1 MEPSVK
7 NTKGKVAAFLD
18 MGTNSVRLL
27 VVRVDPGGVY
37 TILNQQR
44 EVVRLGEG
52 EFQEQM
58 LQPRA
63 MDRAILV
70 CRKFKDLAR
79 AYGAE
84 EIVAVA
90 TSATRDAENQ
100 GKFLARLE
108 KEAGLEVRVISGRE
122 EARLIYLGVSSG
134 IHMGAKNA
142 VFIDIGGGST
152 EVIVG
157 NQSDYAY
164 LDTLKLGAIR
174 LTQMFF
180 LPDEKG
186 PVTPARYALICQ
198 YVRNAAIRT
207 AQRVKEHRIDMALG
221 SSGTILNLSEIARE
235 MKLKGVHGE
244 SRLGR
249 EALRKVVQTLCS
261 LPLEERRKVPGINPD
276 RADILVAGAAII
288 ETLMDLI
295 GLKEIQVSERSLRD
309 GLLVDYLARQGNFPQ
324 MAELTVR
331 QKSVLR
337 LARNFNLD
345 EEHALVTTRLTLDLF
360 DSGWEAG
367 LHAYGAPERELLE
380 HAVFLHDIG
389 MFISF
394 SNHHAHSHYI
404 IRNAELLGFNQT
416 EISII
421 ACIALFHRKKLPDKK
436 IPDFASLDKASRQ
449 VVRVL
454 SMFVRLAENLDRTH
468 TGLVAGARF
477 RRLDGKR
484 VILEIRAEGDIQ
496 MELWGVQSQA
506 EGFLKTFGKEL
517 ETRVLSPGDATGGPV
532 RRSPSG
538 SPRP

>member
-1 MEPSVK
+1 MDTGLK
-7 NTKGKVAAFLD
+7 TARGKVAAFLD

-37 TILNQQR
+37 TVLNQQR

-52 EFQEQM
+52 EFPEQM
-58 LQPRA
+58 LQAQA
-63 MDRAILV
+63 MDRAVLV
-70 CRKFKDLAR
+70 CRKFNDLAR

-84 EIVAVA
+84 DVVAVA

-134 IHMGAKNA
+134 VHMGTKNA

-157 NQSDYAY
+157 NQADHAY

-186 PVTPARYALICQ
+186 PVPHARYALICQ
-198 YVRNAAIRT
+198 HVRNAAIRT

-221 SSGTILNLSEIARE
+221 SSGTIMNLADIARE
-235 MKLKGVHGE
+235 MKLKGGGGE
-244 SRLGR
+244 PRLGR
-249 EALRKVVQTLCS
+249 DSLGKVVQTLCS
-261 LPLEERRKVPGINPD
+261 LSLEERRRIPGINPE

-309 GLLVDYLARQGNFPQ
+309 GLLVDYLSRPGNFPQ
-324 MAELTVR
+324 MAGLTVR

-337 LARNFNLD
+337 LARTFNLD
-345 EEHALVTTRLTLDLF
+345 EEHARTTTRLTLDLF
-360 DSGWEAG
+360 DSAREAG
-367 LHAYGAPERELLE
+367 LHAYGAAERELLE

-404 IRNAELLGFNQT
+404 IRNAEMLGFNQT

-421 ACIALFHRKKLPDKK
+421 ACVALFHRKRLPDKK
-436 IPDFASLDKASRQ
+436 TPDFAGLDKASRQ

-454 SMFVRLAENLDRTH
+454 SMFVRLAESLDRTH
-468 TGLVAGARF
+468 TGLVTEARF
-477 RRLDGKR
+477 KPGKGNR
-484 VILEIRAEGDIQ
+484 VILEILATGDIQ
-496 MELWGVQSQA
+496 MELWGVQSQE
-506 EGFLKTFGKEL
+506 EGFRETFKKGL
-517 ETRVLSPGDATGGPV
+517 ETRVLSHVTG
-532 RRSPSG
+532 
-538 SPRP
+538 

>member
-1 MEPSVK
+1 MK
-7 NTKGKVAAFLD
+7 TAKGKVAAFLD
-18 MGTNSVRLL
+18 LGTNSVRLL

-37 TILNQQR
+37 TVLNQQR

-63 MDRAILV
+63 MERAILV
-70 CRKFKDLAR
+70 CRKFRDLAL

-108 KEAGLEVRVISGRE
+108 KEAGLDVRVISGRE

-134 IHMGAKNA
+134 VHMGARNA

-152 EVIVG
+152 EVVVG

-186 PVTPARYALICQ
+186 PVSPARYALICQ

-221 SSGTILNLSEIARE
+221 SSGTILNLSQIARE
-235 MKLKGVHGE
+235 MKLKGVSGD
-244 SRLGR
+244 SILGR
-249 EALRKVVQTLCS
+249 EQLGKVVQVLCS
-261 LPLEERRKVPGINPD
+261 LPLEERRKIPGINPE
-276 RADILVAGAAII
+276 RADILVAGAAIL
-288 ETLMDLI
+288 ETLMDLV
-295 GLKEIQVSERSLRD
+295 GLKEILASERSLRD

-324 MAELTVR
+324 MEELTVR

-345 EEHALVTTRLTLDLF
+345 EEHALVTSRLTLELF
-360 DSGWEAG
+360 DSARQAG
-367 LHAYGAPERELLE
+367 LHAYGASERELLE

-421 ACIALFHRKKLPDKK
+421 ACIALFHRKRLPDKK
-436 IPDFASLDKASRQ
+436 HPDFASLDKVSRQ

-454 SMFVRLAENLDRTH
+454 SMFVRLAESLDRTH
-468 TGLVAGARF
+468 TGLVSGARF
-477 RRLDGKR
+477 IRGQGKK
-484 VILEIRAEGDIQ
+484 VVLEIRAEGDIQ

-506 EGFLKTFGKEL
+506 EGFEKTFGKEL
-517 ETRVLSPGDATGGPV
+517 EVRVLNPGASSGAPE
-532 RRSPSG
+532 RRFP
-538 SPRP
+538 PAARRP

>member
-1 MEPSVK
+1 MEPGMK
-7 NTKGKVAAFLD
+7 TTKGKVAAFLD

-37 TILNQQR
+37 TVLNQQR

-63 MDRAILV
+63 MDRAVLV
-70 CRKFKDLAR
+70 CRKFRDLAR

-134 IHMGAKNA
+134 VHMGANNA

-157 NQSDYAY
+157 NQADYAY

-207 AQRVKEHRIDMALG
+207 VQRVKEHRIDMALG

-235 MKLKGVHGE
+235 MKMKGGSGD

-295 GLKEIQVSERSLRD
+295 GLKEIQASERSLRD

-360 DSGWEAG
+360 DSGREAG
-367 LHAYGAPERELLE
+367 LHAYGASERELLE

-454 SMFVRLAENLDRTH
+454 SMFVRLAESLDRTH
-468 TGLVAGARF
+468 TGLVVGARF

-517 ETRVLSPGDATGGPV
+517 ETRVLPTRGG
-532 RRSPSG
+532 
-538 SPRP
+538 

>member
-1 MEPSVK
+1 MK

-58 LQPRA
+58 LQPQA

-84 EIVAVA
+84 EIIAVA

-235 MKLKGVHGE
+235 MKLKGGHGE

-360 DSGWEAG
+360 DSGREVG

-454 SMFVRLAENLDRTH
+454 SMFVRLAESLDRTH

-517 ETRVLSPGDATGGPV
+517 ETRVLSPGDARGGPV